1 MNQTHLHLLVN
12 HLPIFGSVFAAFV
25 LAYGLW
31 AKSDSTKMAAYYM
44 LILSALGAGVAY
56 LTGEA
61 AEESVENLAGVSHD
75 IIEQHEEFSLFA
87 LIALITAGLI
97 SLVGLFITAKKSK
110 HIRAIA
116 VTALVVSLVSFVL
129 VARTG
134 YIGGLIRHTEI
145 YNSTENPVQGN
156 SEHEHD

>member
-31 AKSDSTKMAAYYM
+31 AKSNSTKMAAYYL
-44 LILSALGAGVAY
+44 LIISAVGAGIAY

-61 AEESVENLAGVSHD
+61 AEESVENIAGVSHD

-87 LIALITAGLI
+87 LLALIAAGLI
-97 SLVGLFITAKKSK
+97 SLIGLFITARKSK
-110 HIRAIA
+110 HTRAIA
-116 VTALVVSLVSFVL
+116 MTTLVIALISFVL

-145 YNSTENPVQGN
+145 YNTIENPVEGN
-156 SEHEHD
+156 TEDEHD